1 MESVDDSSLLT
12 GVFLTL
18 VQQVAVNEDQV
29 TGLDLSRDV
38 VMLVFWLILTITI
51 CRGEPRS
58 IIIHH
63 LCASIALLTD
73 KSIFYWRPAMRAW
86 QETETSVLKRGI
98 FQGVP
103 EAHSGR
109 RTSRILEAKT
119 ARYSGWADLASIVVQ
134 QVCKGRRQSME
145 IMANLVYSASFGLDE
160 FSFIIECV
168 FLEEESNLVA

>member
-1 MESVDDSSLLT
+1 MQRYTRWHTFSIFDLGIQFSESFLWRLKPVLRIVIPILSFDDMESVDDSSLLT

-109 RTSRILEAKT
+109 RVSIQESRVLC
-119 ARYSGWADLASIVVQ
+119 Y
-134 QVCKGRRQSME
+134 CK
-145 IMANLVYSASFGLDE
+145 
-160 FSFIIECV
+160 
-168 FLEEESNLVA
+168 

>member
-1 MESVDDSSLLT
+1 MQRYTRWHTFSIFDLGIQFSESFLWRLKPVLRIVIPILSFDDMESVDDSSLLT

-86 QETETSVLKRGI
+86 
-98 FQGVP
+98 
-103 EAHSGR
+103 
-109 RTSRILEAKT
+109 
-119 ARYSGWADLASIVVQ
+119 
-134 QVCKGRRQSME
+134 
-145 IMANLVYSASFGLDE
+145 
-160 FSFIIECV
+160 
-168 FLEEESNLVA
+168 